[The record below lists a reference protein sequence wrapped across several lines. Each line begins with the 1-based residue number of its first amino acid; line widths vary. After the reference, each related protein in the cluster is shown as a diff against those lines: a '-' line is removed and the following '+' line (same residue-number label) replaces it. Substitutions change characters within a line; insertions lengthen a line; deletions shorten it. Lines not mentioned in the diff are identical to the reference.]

1 MLIAFLNN
9 FHKNLVIEVL
19 LSYVTN
25 EETEV

>member
-9 FHKNLVIEVL
+9 FHKNFVIEVL